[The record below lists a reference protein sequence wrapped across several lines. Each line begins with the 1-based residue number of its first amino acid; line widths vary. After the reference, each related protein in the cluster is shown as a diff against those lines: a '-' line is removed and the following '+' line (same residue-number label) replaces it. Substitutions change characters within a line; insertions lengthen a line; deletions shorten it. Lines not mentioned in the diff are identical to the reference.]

1 MNENEYEIVI
11 FILVTT
17 IILLTLAVI
26 QNRFSKKMDTTYD
39 VCDYVN
45 KYYERNTSGMINVLE
60 DCFYG
65 GSVDELCEWI
75 VQQQLKQENLNT
87 NIFDV
92 SDDDIETD
100 LDCREITCECAK
112 NTKYPCMAYC
122 FICEVIR

>member
-39 VCDYVN
+39 MCDYVN

-65 GSVDELCEWI
+65 GSVDELCEGIEWKKI
-75 VQQQLKQENLNT
+75 LLNG
-87 NIFDV
+87 
-92 SDDDIETD
+92 
-100 LDCREITCECAK
+100 
-112 NTKYPCMAYC
+112 
-122 FICEVIR
+122 